1 MAITKIH
8 PIKSTLN
15 LAIDYITSDDKTDK
29 QILISSDGCSPATA
43 HLQFMNTRETND
55 TRGTVLARH
64 LIQSFVPG
72 EVSPDKAHEIGIA
85 LAKEVLNGE
94 YEYVLATHVDRNHI
108 HNHII
113 FNNVNWKTGK
123 CYQSNKRS
131 YHKIRYQSDKLCK
144 ENNLI
149 VIDEYY
155 EKYKKKY
162 KTRGKSYREY
172 QEDKKGASWKSK
184 LQFDIDRAIKKAK
197 DWEDFLH
204 LMEQYGYEIKHGK
217 HIAFKKIDGQ
227 QRFTRA
233 MRIGE
238 DYTEKRL
245 KKRIL
250 EEVDMKNKRPKAPFK
265 PLDNVIDISANDK
278 VKSSPGYK
286 YWATKHNLSTM
297 ADTINQVRNEGFKT
311 REQLEK
317 AIHEKATEVQN
328 LLTEN
333 KEIEKLIE
341 VKKKI
346 MENRYTIEQYKE
358 IHKYAKAHPEDK
370 AFINEYNPQLM
381 LYKKAVAESF
391 QDSNILP
398 TTKQIYEDLEKLHTK
413 KESLIE
419 KLSQSRQE
427 QDRLYKYK
435 KNYDNYLGKGVE
447 R

>member
-1 MAITKIH
+1 
-8 PIKSTLN
+8 
-15 LAIDYITSDDKTDK
+15 
-29 QILISSDGCSPATA
+29 
-43 HLQFMNTRETND
+43 
-55 TRGTVLARH
+55 
-64 LIQSFVPG
+64 
-72 EVSPDKAHEIGIA
+72 
-85 LAKEVLNGE
+85 
-94 YEYVLATHVDRNHI
+94 
-108 HNHII
+108 
-113 FNNVNWKTGK
+113 
-123 CYQSNKRS
+123 
-131 YHKIRYQSDKLCK
+131 
-144 ENNLI
+144 
-149 VIDEYY
+149 
-155 EKYKKKY
+155 
-162 KTRGKSYREY
+162 
-172 QEDKKGASWKSK
+172 
-184 LQFDIDRAIKKAK
+184 
-197 DWEDFLH
+197 
-204 LMEQYGYEIKHGK
+204 MEQYGYEIKHGK

-278 VKSSPGYK
+278 AKSSPGYK